1 MKWFKRIGA
10 IGLVLVATFFI
21 GSLFNQYKDQKRIDE
36 ITQALEESAQ
46 LEKIFANNQQELS
59 TAGIDEIKFY
69 DQLMSYQV
77 DHDEKI
83 KNVVN
88 AALHSVEKQQ
98 QYLEESKENFSKAYT
113 IMATI
118 QPISQ
123 KVKNAQQAKTISSIE
138 KLNEERYQLYLTYTE
153 DYHTVITL
161 NRKLYQQIEK
171 QKFNEKELDDQ
182 IKEINQLY
190 KKLQQQENQFNQY
203 TTQFNQEKKQYYQLT
218 KRL

>member
-1 MKWFKRIGA
+1 MKWFKRICA
-10 IGLVLVATFFI
+10 IGLVLVAAFFI

-36 ITQALEESAQ
+36 IMQALEESAQ

-59 TAGIDEIKFY
+59 IAGIEEIKLY

-77 DHDEKI
+77 DHDEEI
-83 KNVVN
+83 KNAVN

-98 QYLEESKENFSKAYT
+98 QCLEESKENFSKAYT

-161 NRKLYQQIEK
+161 NKKLYQQIEK

-203 TTQFNQEKKQYYQLT
+203 TTQFNHEKRQYYQLT